1 MHRSSAVLLAL
12 AALAAC
18 GDITYQAPVA
28 WSGTLLPRNESGIT
42 GSVAA
47 VSQGRSNTEAGIDV
61 VGADNTVYGWQIN
74 QGTCSSP
81 GPILGGRGAYA
92 NVTTNNNG
100 DGSVP
105 STFIS
110 ALMPEGED
118 FHAVIVDAQNRS
130 LILAC
135 GDLNEAAF

>member
-1 MHRSSAVLLAL
+1 MHRRSTVLLTL

-18 GDITYQAPVA
+18 SDVTYQAPVA
-28 WSGTLLPRNESGIT
+28 WGGTLLPRNESGVT

-74 QGTCSSP
+74 SGTCASP
-81 GPILGGRGAYA
+81 GSILGGRGAYA
-92 NVTTNNNG
+92 NVTTNSNG
-100 DGSVP
+100 DGTVA

-110 ALMPEGED
+110 ALMPEGGE

-135 GDLNEAAF
+135 GDMTEAAF